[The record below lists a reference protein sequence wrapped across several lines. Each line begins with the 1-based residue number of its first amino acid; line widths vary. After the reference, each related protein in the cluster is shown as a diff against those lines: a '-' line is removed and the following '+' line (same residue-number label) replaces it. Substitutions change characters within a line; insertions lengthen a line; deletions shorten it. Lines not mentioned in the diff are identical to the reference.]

1 LKSFNLF
8 DRFIYVLIIVNVFAM
23 VLESHLSLR
32 VAYGTYFHAFE
43 FISILIFS
51 AEYIYRVYHAFVTE
65 GKKVREHIDTMP
77 GQFRLST
84 DELVRECEELYALGV
99 GAVNLFGYS
108 IEKDEL
114 ASKSYDP
121 AGLVQRA
128 VRAIK
133 KAVPELC
140 VQTDVALD
148 PYTTHGHDGLVIN
161 GEIVNDESVEVLCKM
176 ALSHAEAGADWI
188 APSDMMD
195 GRVGAI
201 RNALD
206 VQGFSQ
212 VGILAYSAK
221 YASCFYGPFRGAL
234 QSAPKSGDKKTYQMD
249 PANTREALR
258 EISLDLEEG
267 ADVVMIKPALT
278 YLDVISRVRDTF
290 DVPVA
295 AYNVSGEYAM
305 VVAAAEKGWLDR
317 DRAMM
322 EMLLSI
328 RRAGADM
335 ILTYFAKDAAAYLR
349 ADYGSYT

>member
-1 LKSFNLF
+1 MDLVYRPRRLRRSASIRGLV
-8 DRFIYVLIIVNVFAM
+8 RETELSPRQLIYPM
-23 VLESHLSLR
+23 
-32 VAYGTYFHAFE
+32 
-43 FISILIFS
+43 
-51 AEYIYRVYHAFVTE
+51 FVTE
-65 GKKVREHIDTMP
+65 GKAVRECIETMP
-77 GQFRLST
+77 GQFRLSI
-84 DELVRECEELYALGV
+84 DELLRECEELYALGI

-114 ASKSYDP
+114 GSMSYDSG
-121 AGLVQRA
+121 GLIQRA

-133 KAVPELC
+133 KTIPELC

-161 GEIVNDESVEVLCKM
+161 GEIVNDESVEVLCRM

-206 VQGFSQ
+206 GQGFDG

-234 QSAPKSGDKKTYQMD
+234 KSAPKSGDKKSYQMD

-258 EISLDLEEG
+258 EISLDLDEG
-267 ADVVMIKPALT
+267 ADVVMIKPALC

-305 VVAAAEKGWLDR
+305 LIAAAEKGWLDK

-349 ADYGSYT
+349 ADFGSFS

>member
-1 LKSFNLF
+1 MDLVYRPRRLRRSASIRGLV
-8 DRFIYVLIIVNVFAM
+8 RETELSPRQLIYPM
-23 VLESHLSLR
+23 
-32 VAYGTYFHAFE
+32 
-43 FISILIFS
+43 
-51 AEYIYRVYHAFVTE
+51 FVTE
-65 GKKVREHIDTMP
+65 GKVVRECIEPMP
-77 GQFRLST
+77 GQFRLSI
-84 DELVRECEELYALGV
+84 DELLRECEELYSLGI

-114 ASKSYDP
+114 GSMSYDSG
-121 AGLVQRA
+121 GLIQRA

-133 KAVPELC
+133 KTIPELC

-161 GEIVNDESVEVLCKM
+161 GEIVNDESVEVLCRM

-206 VQGFSQ
+206 GQGFDG

-234 QSAPKSGDKKTYQMD
+234 KSAPKSGDKKSYQMD
-249 PANTREALR
+249 PANSREALR
-258 EISLDLEEG
+258 EISLDLDEG
-267 ADVVMIKPALT
+267 ADVAMIKPALC

-305 VVAAAEKGWLDR
+305 VIAAAEKGWLDQ

-335 ILTYFAKDAAAYLR
+335 ILTYFAKDVAAYLR
-349 ADYGSYT
+349 ADFGSFS

>member
-1 LKSFNLF
+1 MDLVYRPRRLRRSAPIRGLV
-8 DRFIYVLIIVNVFAM
+8 RETELSPRQLIYPL
-23 VLESHLSLR
+23 
-32 VAYGTYFHAFE
+32 
-43 FISILIFS
+43 
-51 AEYIYRVYHAFVTE
+51 FVTE
-65 GKKVREHIDTMP
+65 GKSVRDHIDSMP

-108 IEKDEL
+108 EEKDES
-114 ASKSYDP
+114 ATKSYDSN
-121 AGLVQRA
+121 GLVQCA
-128 VRAIK
+128 IRAIK
-133 KAVPELC
+133 SAVPELC

-148 PYTTHGHDGLVIN
+148 PYTTHGHDGLVID

-195 GRVGAI
+195 GRIGAI

-258 EISLDLEEG
+258 EIALDLEE
-267 ADVVMIKPALT
+267 
-278 YLDVISRVRDTF
+278 
-290 DVPVA
+290 
-295 AYNVSGEYAM
+295 
-305 VVAAAEKGWLDR
+305 
-317 DRAMM
+317 
-322 EMLLSI
+322 
-328 RRAGADM
+328 
-335 ILTYFAKDAAAYLR
+335 
-349 ADYGSYT
+349 

>member
-1 LKSFNLF
+1 MDLVYRPRRLRRSAPIRGLV
-8 DRFIYVLIIVNVFAM
+8 RETELSPRQLIYPM
-23 VLESHLSLR
+23 
-32 VAYGTYFHAFE
+32 
-43 FISILIFS
+43 
-51 AEYIYRVYHAFVTE
+51 FVTE
-65 GKKVREHIDTMP
+65 GKAVRENIDTMP

-84 DELVRECEELYALGV
+84 DELVRECEELYSLGI
-99 GAVNLFGYS
+99 GGVNLFGYS
-108 IEKDEL
+108 IEKDDL
-114 ASKSYDP
+114 ASKSYDS

-148 PYTTHGHDGLVIN
+148 PYTTHGHDGLVMN
-161 GEIVNDESVEVLCKM
+161 GKIVSDESVDVLCKM

-206 VQGFSQ
+206 VQGFSD

-234 QSAPKSGDKKTYQMD
+234 QSAPKSGNKKTYQMD

-258 EISLDLEEG
+258 EISLDLDEG

-278 YLDVISRVRDTF
+278 YLDVIARVRDTF

-305 VVAAAEKGWLDR
+305 VLAAAEKGWIDR
-317 DRAMM
+317 DHAMM

>member
-1 LKSFNLF
+1 MDLVYRPRRLRRSASIRGLV
-8 DRFIYVLIIVNVFAM
+8 RETELSPRQLIYPM
-23 VLESHLSLR
+23 
-32 VAYGTYFHAFE
+32 
-43 FISILIFS
+43 
-51 AEYIYRVYHAFVTE
+51 FVTE
-65 GKKVREHIDTMP
+65 GKAVRECIETMP
-77 GQFRLST
+77 GQFRLSI
-84 DELVRECEELYALGV
+84 DELLRECEELYALGI

-114 ASKSYDP
+114 GSMSFDSG
-121 AGLVQRA
+121 GLIQRA

-133 KAVPELC
+133 KTIPELC

-161 GEIVNDESVEVLCKM
+161 GEIVNDESVEVLCRM

-206 VQGFSQ
+206 GQGFDG

-234 QSAPKSGDKKTYQMD
+234 KSAPKSGDKKSYQMD

-258 EISLDLEEG
+258 EISLDLDEA
-267 ADVVMIKPALT
+267 ADVVMIKPALC

-290 DVPVA
+290 DVPIA

-305 VVAAAEKGWLDR
+305 VIAAAEKGWLDK

-349 ADYGSYT
+349 ADFGSFS

>member
-1 LKSFNLF
+1 
-8 DRFIYVLIIVNVFAM
+8 
-23 VLESHLSLR
+23 
-32 VAYGTYFHAFE
+32 
-43 FISILIFS
+43 
-51 AEYIYRVYHAFVTE
+51 
-65 GKKVREHIDTMP
+65 
-77 GQFRLST
+77 
-84 DELVRECEELYALGV
+84 
-99 GAVNLFGYS
+99 
-108 IEKDEL
+108 
-114 ASKSYDP
+114 
-121 AGLVQRA
+121 
-128 VRAIK
+128 
-133 KAVPELC
+133 
-140 VQTDVALD
+140 
-148 PYTTHGHDGLVIN
+148 
-161 GEIVNDESVEVLCKM
+161 
-176 ALSHAEAGADWI
+176 
-188 APSDMMD
+188 MD